1 MLTVYTKNNCSFC
14 MMAKSLLENKNI
26 EFQTI
31 NIEENEDAR
40 DFIISEGHR
49 TMPQIYEN
57 GELYVEGGFQGLRKK
72 LQEEK
77 IDTAQLGTL

>member
-31 NIEENEDAR
+31 NIEEDEDAR